1 MADFFKKV
9 VNFLVSFSSNRKATS
24 NHTEMSSE
32 NGSVN
37 LNGNNNIV
45 NNNIKNNEYT
55 EKIAKMQYEKYLSE
69 EHLRKYYSNP
79 IYYDFLAMTIYEI
92 FYEKIYLQDIRKETK
107 LDLSTFGIKGKIANI
122 VVDSENG
129 LNVLDVILCPYTPK
143 TCVAEGCVA
152 LIANEKITLL
162 GVLNTIRDV
171 LIKNYN
177 DKLLSELKK
186 ILTDDVFDF
195 QKCCLRNNNS

>member
-1 MADFFKKV
+1 MKCFFEKILDFF
-9 VNFLVSFSSNRKATS
+9 NRKATS
-24 NHTEMSSE
+24 HNIEMNSE
-32 NGSVN
+32 NGGFN
-37 LNGNNNIV
+37 LNGNNNTITT
-45 NNNIKNNEYT
+45 KNNEYQ

-69 EHLRKYYSNP
+69 EDLRKYNSNP

-107 LDLSTFGIKGKIANI
+107 IDLSTFGIKGEIANI
-122 VVDSENG
+122 VVDENTG
-129 LNVLDVILCPYTPK
+129 LSLLDIILYGYTPK
-143 TCVAEGCVA
+143 TCGFSGA
-152 LIANEKITLL
+152 LSIKANQKATLRGIL
-162 GVLNTIRDV
+162 KSIRND

-177 DKLLSELKK
+177 DKLLVELKK